1 MSEKVIAIE
10 KLEGPYQTIF
20 QNVMRMVPDRDKDD
34 KDLQRLIAFRL
45 RSDGEAAIRAYL
57 INKIKEIIQCG
68 YKGRFY
74 DFLKDEKERSQG

>member
-1 MSEKVIAIE
+1 MPEKVIAIE

-20 QNVMRMVPDRDKDD
+20 KNVMQMVPDRDKDD

-45 RSDGEAAIRAYL
+45 RADGEDAIKKYL
-57 INKIKEIIQCG
+57 IEKIREIIQCG

-74 DFLKDEKERSQG
+74 DFLINEKEGSKG